1 MSKIKLALLYKTTER
16 PWGGVNTF
24 FRNFHKYAY
33 LDEKIELV
41 NNYSKA
47 EIFLSV
53 GHRIGQ
59 NKKLRKRNIINI
71 SRSLGFSNPFG
82 GLLNKGEK
90 KFIFRLDGLRKI
102 YAPEAGKVDD
112 LLIDNLTLADS
123 AVFQSNYSQECF
135 DDLQIN
141 YPESNTIILNGTD
154 NRIFFPSREKSEISD
169 EVILISN
176 SWSVNHNKGFKTIAS
191 FSELNRVQVLHIGR
205 WPEDISSKYV
215 KLLGTLRESE
225 IADVLKKGQFFLFPS
240 KNEACPNTVVEA
252 LATGLPVFYHDS
264 GGTSE
269 LCHNGM
275 LGMALPKDSFDLL
288 TLNEFIESALDQYSN
303 MRKLIL
309 EKINL
314 FSFEYCYNKY
324 VEHIWNAI
332 L

>member
-1 MSKIKLALLYKTTER
+1 MSKVKLALLYKTTER

-82 GLLNKGEK
+82 GLLNKGDK
-90 KFIFRLDGLRKI
+90 KFIFRLDGLRKV
-102 YAPEAGKVDD
+102 YAPRAGKVDD

-215 KLLGTLRESE
+215 KLLGILRESE
-225 IADVLKKGQFFLFPS
+225 IAEVLKKGQFFLFPS
-240 KNEACPNTVVEA
+240 KNEACSNTVVEA
-252 LATGLPVFYHDS
+252 LATGLPVLYHNT
-264 GGTSE
+264 GGTPE
-269 LCHNGM
+269 LCQDGK
-275 LGMALPKDSFDLL
+275 LGLALPENIQHPNLFNDFLDK
-288 TLNEFIESALDQYSN
+288 ALSLHGT
-303 MRKLIL
+303 MRARIL
-309 EKINL
+309 ERMND
-314 FSFEYCYNKY
+314 FSFRKCYENY
-324 VEHIWNAI
+324 IQHFHSLI
-332 L
+332 